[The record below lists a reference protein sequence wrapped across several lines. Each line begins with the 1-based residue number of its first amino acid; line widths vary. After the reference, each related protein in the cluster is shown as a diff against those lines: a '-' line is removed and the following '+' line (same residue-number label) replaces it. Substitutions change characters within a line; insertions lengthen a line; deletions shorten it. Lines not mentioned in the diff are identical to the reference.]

1 MIKLLA
7 IKVGHF
13 QLAKNDGIGAK
24 RIPSWDSAPNP
35 HTSSNQRAPTGI
47 SLYIS
52 SRGKLHIT
60 EHHSYLGRLQVI
72 NFSDLRQVLFQTCPR
87 DEPSDLRQIPLLPG
101 RPLGWCQNFR
111 PVREMSPHQI
121 VYISNQLC
129 QFGLSPKEFITGFL
143 TRDHPQLIY
152 RRRTWGTDHGARS
165 TIALVVIIRN
175 LFHGNHGATGHW
187 DDLIQAEPI
196 STKRQ
201 LPRGIFPKRTHCYPG
216 FFLTWCLDDR
226 RKRLTLHDT
235 PFLFNLVVGA
245 LARPANDQLA
255 NNELSAEPA
264 NPAAEV
270 SSDGLTPEESE
281 ELEVEG
287 DVYSTVMSGRAD
299 CQARSRH

>member
-1 MIKLLA
+1 M
-7 IKVGHF
+7 
-13 QLAKNDGIGAK
+13 AKNDGIGAK
-24 RIPSWDSAPNP
+24 RIPSWGFRPKSTYFLES
-35 HTSSNQRAPTGI
+35 TSSDRDQSVHLRVMSIHRAG
-47 SLYIS
+47 
-52 SRGKLHIT
+52 GKLHIT

-152 RRRTWGTDHGARS
+152 RQRTWGTDHGARS

-187 DDLIQAEPI
+187 DDLIQAE
-196 STKRQ
+196 
-201 LPRGIFPKRTHCYPG
+201 
-216 FFLTWCLDDR
+216 
-226 RKRLTLHDT
+226 
-235 PFLFNLVVGA
+235 
-245 LARPANDQLA
+245 
-255 NNELSAEPA
+255 
-264 NPAAEV
+264 V